1 MIRWIL
7 KGLLRDKTRSLFPFL
22 VVTVGVTLM
31 IYLIGFM
38 EGVFMGLINTTANL
52 DTGHLRFVNKPFY
65 DEEHLNPMDRA
76 LGAQRETKDW
86 LEKYS
91 DPRVK
96 WTPRIRWAAI
106 LDVPDSE
113 GNTLHQTPITGMALN
128 LLDENSIEIERL
140 DLKSS
145 ITEGRLPTKTHQMLV
160 GYKLAKSLKLKL
172 GDTLTLLGQTF
183 DGGLATDNY
192 KVSGFI
198 RFGVAAMDKKMAIID
213 IKDAQQSFYMEDLVT
228 DWLGFLPGEVSY
240 KEYAFLKAQIDTEL
254 ESILKNP
261 PKGWAKDDVP
271 IILSILDQRNLFEL
285 ARKFELIKN
294 IVVGIFSILMIIVLW
309 NAGLLNG
316 IHRYGEVGL
325 LLALGETHKRLVTFM
340 ASEALLIGIGGTLT
354 GCFLG
359 GGIVYY
365 LQEVGLSMGTLFEK
379 SGMML
384 NDVVRARLSWKAFL
398 FGIIPGI
405 TCSVFGNLIANLAI
419 FKRSEANLFREME
432 AG

>member
-22 VVTVGVTLM
+22 VVMVGVTLM

-52 DTGHLRFVNKPFY
+52 DTGHLRLVNKPFY

-76 LGAQRETKDW
+76 LGAQNATRDW
-86 LEKYS
+86 LIKAS
-91 DPRVK
+91 DPRVD

-113 GNTLHQTPITGMALN
+113 GNTLYQTPITGMALN

-145 ITEGRLPTKTHQMLV
+145 ITEGSIPSQAHQMLV

-172 GDTLTLLGQTF
+172 GDTLTILGQTF

-192 KVSGFI
+192 IVSGFI
-198 RFGVAAMDKKMAIID
+198 RFGVAAMDKKMVIID
-213 IKDAQQSFYMEDLVT
+213 IKDAQQSFYMEGLVT
-228 DWLGFLPGEVSY
+228 DWLGFLPSEVSY
-240 KEYAFLKAQIDTEL
+240 KEYISLKVQIDTKL
-254 ESILKNP
+254 KSFIKNP
-261 PKGWAKDDVP
+261 PWGWAKDDVP
-271 IILSILDQRNLFEL
+271 IILSILDQRNLSEL

-294 IVVGIFSILMIIVLW
+294 IVVGIFSLLMIIVLW
-309 NAGLLNG
+309 NAGLLNA

-325 LLALGETHKRLVTFM
+325 FLALGETHKRLVGFM
-340 ASEALLIGIGGTLT
+340 ASEALLIGISGTMA
-354 GCFLG
+354 GCLLG

-384 NDVVRARLSWKAFL
+384 NDVVRARLSWNAFL

-405 TCSVFGNLIANLAI
+405 TCSVLGNLIANLAI